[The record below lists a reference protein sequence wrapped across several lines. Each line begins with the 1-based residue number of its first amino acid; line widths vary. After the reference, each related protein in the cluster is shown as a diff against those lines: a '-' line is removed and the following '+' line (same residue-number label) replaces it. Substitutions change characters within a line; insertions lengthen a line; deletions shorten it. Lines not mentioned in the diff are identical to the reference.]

1 MPERALPSL
10 RRKSYHLHPVSPS
23 APPPKAS
30 RHRKADFRRDST
42 ESTLPA
48 PAEDAHFH
56 MHIPREGSNRSIN
69 DVMMLDDDLL
79 VEPPVRDLVLAT
91 PRVPKE
97 LQLLKSIQS
106 RVDSAMQSYDE
117 AMNRPVIEYDN
128 NPDEYMPVTW
138 KVGEI
143 LMATHEAMTMMSG
156 FSDRPFLHD
165 LDEARVLMSRDA
177 NDVVSELGRDCAPGI
192 RRINSV
198 FQQTISLLQSMRA
211 SSNTSSKH
219 SAFSDDLHKLID
231 RLQKEKAILLG
242 QLNETASMYTSVT
255 DTIKAKDDEVKAI
268 ADSLQVKTEELAKLR
283 QELFIKQSEVTKK
296 LENDKAAAQ
305 WKDKCMVLSKQ
316 HQALEMREKESSAML
331 AKTQQALRDS
341 TETSLLIQKELDD
354 VQAQRVLEQATIRE
368 LQAQLSDL
376 ASRPRTSNPGIR
388 ADIAMEYD
396 YEITELKGKVSALK
410 DQLHQSQ
417 LDHKAALERQQND
430 FRKQFELQKG
440 DHGFSAAH
448 DEIDTSKLFVTQPRV
463 LVLEPHERPETAE
476 LTLAALQ
483 EIDNDDD
490 VANDLDDPALS
501 KHEESS
507 PRHSVLLSRRKTALA
522 SQKTHIETQVDG
534 FINEVFVAPA
544 TIALPPALPEI
555 HPIPTE
561 ASDDMLR
568 KLSTVPG
575 AESYLTILTELQMQL
590 EMDKQRAQK
599 RYVDALVQFRT
610 DMAARY
616 EKTTADLV
624 GRHKLETQ
632 QMAATIQAKYHSLV
646 EEKDTQLEKAQDA
659 LRLFYKSIDTSSSYE
674 PDERRRGALQYQRTL
689 KAVARASYLML
700 ATQNEETQRQHHNDI
715 QALCDEIKAINLQDL
730 LPVVVEVPVPVLVA
744 PVVTAAS
751 VVVDVTPPPVTAPVP
766 ESKPVPRT
774 LMARSS
780 VVERP
785 VTPPPVEYAPPSLR
799 DGHTQVSE
807 RDWMD
812 PTALEV
818 PPHTTLP
825 HYVLEGASAMPLA
838 APEDELLASVGRRF
852 GAEMP
857 ALCLNQV
864 LPPTLGLSKHR
875 VHELVHGYAATL
887 ADIKARINWNKWQ
900 CVLKCLGL
908 KRMEEVLSLETHTS
922 HGVEHALV
930 QLRKR
935 SVIKRAGFSDTHRA
949 LRCEQKRAWNACM
962 DTLVTYSTAPA
973 DLTTDGGLPETTR
986 SSAVKDAEL
995 RSPTT
1000 MLDVAIRPPALDRPV
1015 TEAKGTPRGVPSR
1028 AGKLQVQLES
1038 HVVRGVPS
1046 QSPFMRR
1053 KALESIERSMLQ
1065 RRQVFA
1071 ETNASVDQTL
1081 RHTRPPFART

>member
-10 RRKSYHLHPVSPS
+10 RRRSYHLHPVSPS

-30 RHRKADFRRDST
+30 RHRKPDFRRDVAASA
-42 ESTLPA
+42 LPV
-48 PAEDAHFH
+48 PTDDAHFR

-69 DVMMLDDDLL
+69 DMIMLDDDLCM
-79 VEPPVRDLVLAT
+79 EPPRDHFLAT
-91 PRVPKE
+91 PRVPEE
-97 LQLLKSIQS
+97 LQVLKSIQS

-156 FSDRPFLHD
+156 FSERPYMHD

-177 NDVVSELGRDCAPGI
+177 NDVVGELANECAPGI
-192 RRINSV
+192 RRIKNV

-211 SSNTSSKH
+211 SPNAPSKH
-219 SAFSDDLHKLID
+219 SAFSEDLHKLID
-231 RLQKEKAILLG
+231 RLQNEKAILLG

-255 DTIKAKDDEVKAI
+255 DTIKAKDDEVKGI
-268 ADSLQVKTEELAKLR
+268 ADSLQAKTEELAKLR

-305 WKDKCMVLSKQ
+305 WKDKYMALSKQ
-316 HQALEMREKESSAML
+316 HQALELREKDTSANL
-331 AKTQQALRDS
+331 VKTQQALRGA

-354 VQAQRVLEQATIRE
+354 VQAQRVLEKSAMRE
-368 LQAQLSDL
+368 LQAQLSERP
-376 ASRPRTSNPGIR
+376 SRPSASNPGVC
-388 ADIAMEYD
+388 ADMATEYE
-396 YEITELKGKVSALK
+396 YEIKELKAKVSALK
-410 DQLHQSQ
+410 DELHQSQ
-417 LDHKAALERQQND
+417 LDHKAALERQQKE
-430 FRKQFELQKG
+430 FRNHFELQKG
-440 DHGFSAAH
+440 EHGFSTAH
-448 DEIDTSKLFVTQPRV
+448 DEIDTSRLFLTQPRV
-463 LVLEPHERPETAE
+463 LVLEPPRPETAE
-476 LTLAALQ
+476 FALAALQ
-483 EIDNDDD
+483 EIDDDD
-490 VANDLDDPALS
+490 ADDNDENAIELDDTSSLATL
-501 KHEESS
+501 EESS
-507 PRHSVLLSRRKTALA
+507 PRRSVLLNRRRTALA

-544 TIALPPALPEI
+544 TTPHALPEI
-555 HPIPTE
+555 QPVATE

-568 KLSTVPG
+568 NLSTVSG
-575 AESYLTILTELQMQL
+575 LSIVTELQMQL

-599 RYVDALVQFRT
+599 QYVEALAQFRT

-616 EKTTADLV
+616 EETTANLV

-646 EEKDTQLEKAQDA
+646 EEKDAQLAKAQAA
-659 LRLFYKSIDTSSSYE
+659 LRLFYKSINTSSASTYE
-674 PDERRRGALQYQRTL
+674 PDERRRSALQYQRTL
-689 KAVARASYLML
+689 KAVARSSYLML

-715 QALCDEIKAINLQDL
+715 QALCDEIKTIHLEDL
-730 LPVVVEVPVPVLVA
+730 LPTVVEVPVVVT
-744 PVVTAAS
+744 PVVTS
-751 VVVDVTPPPVTAPVP
+751 VAVDVAPPPAAAPVP
-766 ESKPVPRT
+766 DAKLVPRT
-774 LMARSS
+774 LMARPS
-780 VVERP
+780 VAERP
-785 VTPPPVEYAPPSLR
+785 MTPPPIEYAPPSMR

-807 RDWMD
+807 RDWME
-812 PTALEV
+812 PTAIEA

-825 HYVLEGASAMPLA
+825 HYVLEGASVMPLV

-864 LPPTLGLSKHR
+864 QQPTLGLSKHR
-875 VHELVHGYAATL
+875 VHELVHGYATTL

-908 KRMEEVLSLETHTS
+908 KRMEDVLSLEMHTS
-922 HGVEHALV
+922 HSVEHALV

-935 SVIKRAGFSDTHRA
+935 SVSKRAGFSDTHRA

-962 DTLVTYSTAPA
+962 DTLVTYSTA
-973 DLTTDGGLPETTR
+973 TEGVRDGLETPQ
-986 SSAVKDAEL
+986 SSAIQDTE
-995 RSPTT
+995 RRPPTA
-1000 MLDVAIRPPALDRPV
+1000 MLQVVIRPPTLDRPA
-1015 TEAKGTPRGVPSR
+1015 TETTVTPRGVPSR
-1028 AGKLQVQLES
+1028 ARKLQVQLEN
-1038 HVVRGVPS
+1038 VVRGVPS